1 MDRRRIRE
9 AAAAEDGAVSVST
22 LLVLA
27 AVAALIYAVFGAAT
41 GDPDRY
47 GRVPVP
53 TAGAVPVN
61 LPSTPTDISYLEPE
75 QGGSSTL
82 SAPGDLLVR
91 VTPAGTK
98 QPLPLNSRGGSSSS
112 SGGDL
117 VRPVAEVNPPAAGVF
132 EVEVKS
138 KQALGRSSP
147 EVGFGESPLSAF
159 GDRLANVGDL
169 ITGPYGI
176 AAGVLLMGALVAPSL
191 QRSLKRRD

>member
-1 MDRRRIRE
+1 MDRRRMR
-9 AAAAEDGAVSVST
+9 AVAAAEDGAVSVST
-22 LLVLA
+22 VLVLA
-27 AVAALIYAVFGAAT
+27 AVAALLYAVFGAAT

-53 TAGAVPVN
+53 TAGAVPVK
-61 LPSTPTDISYLEPE
+61 LPSTPTDISYMEPD

-82 SAPGDLLVR
+82 VLPRDLLVI
-91 VTPAGTK
+91 VTPAGSK

-117 VRPVAEVNPPAAGVF
+117 TRAVAEVNPPTAGVY

-138 KQALGRSSP
+138 KQALGRPSP
-147 EVGFGESPLSAF
+147 EVGFGESPLSAA
-159 GDRLANVGDL
+159 GDRLSNVGDL
-169 ITGPYGI
+169 VTGPYGI
-176 AAGVLLMGALVAPSL
+176 AAGVLLVGALVAPTV